1 MKAKEFVPLLVF
13 VAVLATKA
21 SGSAELEKSFTSL
34 TYSTISMRSSQ
45 TITILDGIYRR
56 SSNGEKVVEKRLA
69 KSELSMLSQLVGRIN
84 LSNID
89 DLEVPS
95 KRHHFDGAML
105 TVIEVQVG
113 QKVYVSVPFDH
124 DNPPPQLRPLADQLT
139 SMHL

>member
-1 MKAKEFVPLLVF
+1 MRAKVLVF
-13 VAVLATKA
+13 LVVFALIWAANAIA
-21 SGSAELEKSFTSL
+21 SANFKKSFTGL
-34 TYSTISMRSSQ
+34 TYSTVSMRSSQ
-45 TITILDGIYRR
+45 TITILDGVFRR
-56 SSNGEKVVEKRLA
+56 YHNNEKVVEHRLEN
-69 KSELSMLSQLVGRIN
+69 SELSLLSQFVGRIN

-105 TVIEVQVG
+105 TVIEVKVG

>member
-21 SGSAELEKSFTSL
+21 TGSAELEKSFTSL
-34 TYSTISMRSSQ
+34 TYSTVSMRSSQ

-56 SSNGEKVVEKRLA
+56 SSNNEKVIGKRLA
-69 KSELSMLSQLVGRIN
+69 KSELSMLSQLVGRID
-84 LSNID
+84 LSKIN

-95 KRHHFDGAML
+95 KRHRFDGAML
-105 TVIEVQVG
+105 AVIEIQIG

-124 DNPPPQLRPLADQLT
+124 DNPPSQLKPLADQL
-139 SMHL
+139 SSIHL